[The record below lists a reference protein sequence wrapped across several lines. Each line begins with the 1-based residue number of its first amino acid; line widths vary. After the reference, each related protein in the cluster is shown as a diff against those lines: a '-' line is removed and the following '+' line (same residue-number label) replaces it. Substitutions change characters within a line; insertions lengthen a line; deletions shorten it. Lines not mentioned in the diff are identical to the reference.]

1 MNYLIFDNDIYYE
14 TKDSSGIVPKDQLNT
29 IFTGPDK
36 ECEVAVIDT
45 LQKQLVAPEKL
56 TSKKDEIIASGFS
69 GDYVTQSERI
79 GQNLFQ
85 VIAIEKAKISKIY
98 KYLGLE
104 NVRLVTPYGA
114 ALREFLKGYGLIS
127 ENKRIVFLDYMGN
140 QVLLTIFNNN
150 VFTTPRRLSAVTH
163 RVVSEL
169 TRSQENYK
177 SIHKEEKEINFVI
190 ATNSKEIMDEVIS
203 SGLETKENIV
213 YLSEKYPAL
222 KGLAQ
227 GKLSMHYLLP
237 EQFIH
242 LRKLKIVK
250 RRMASL
256 GIMLGVLGVFLIML
270 LGSFSTSKNASTR
283 LKDLRLEESSQA
295 EALKSAYRAKYKD
308 ILRSN
313 KKIDLPYFIDSFI
326 EALPGEYRIESIT
339 IKDVSSG
346 YRFEAIVS
354 CETKDRPIPVL
365 VLPRSFKKASV
376 ENIFVKAMPG
386 VRVVLDIL

>member
-14 TKDSSGIVPKDQLNT
+14 TKESGGIVPKDKLDT
-29 IFTGPDK
+29 ILTGPDK
-36 ECEVAVIDT
+36 DCVVAVIDT

-56 TSKKDEIIASGFS
+56 TSKKDEVIASSFT

-79 GQNLFQ
+79 GHNLFQ
-85 VIAIEKAKISKIY
+85 VIAIEKAKISEIY
-98 KYLGLE
+98 KHLGYK
-104 NVRLVTPYGA
+104 NVRLVTPYGV
-114 ALREFLKGYGLIS
+114 ALREFLKGHEMIG
-127 ENKRIVFLDYMGN
+127 ENKRIVFLDYVGN
-140 QVLLTIFNNN
+140 QVLLTIFNND
-150 VFTTPRRLSAVTH
+150 VFTTPRRLSAVTR

-177 SIHKEEKEINFVI
+177 SIHKAEKEINFVI
-190 ATNSKEIMDEVIS
+190 ATNSKEIMDEIIS
-203 SGLETKENIV
+203 SGVETKENII

-227 GKLSMHYLLP
+227 GKSSMHYLLP
-237 EQFIH
+237 EQFIY

-250 RRMASL
+250 RRMAIL
-256 GIMLGVLGVFLIML
+256 GMMIGALGVFLIML
-270 LGSFSTSKNASTR
+270 LGSFSINKNASIR
-283 LKDLRLEESSQA
+283 LKDLRLEEASQD

-308 ILRSN
+308 ILKN
-313 KKIDLPYFIDSFI
+313 KKKIDLPYFISSFI
-326 EALPGEYRIESIT
+326 EALPIEYKIESIT
-339 IKDVSSG
+339 AKDVSPG

-365 VLPRSFKKASV
+365 SLPRSFKKARI

-386 VRVVLDIL
+386 IRVVLNIF